1 MFIVFR
7 IQFVCNMFQC
17 NISTSTEALLGLC
30 NDDVAGDV
38 FDAYKEILNGYNYW
52 LFDCGRK
59 ACLGIC

>member
-1 MFIVFR
+1 
-7 IQFVCNMFQC
+7 MFQC